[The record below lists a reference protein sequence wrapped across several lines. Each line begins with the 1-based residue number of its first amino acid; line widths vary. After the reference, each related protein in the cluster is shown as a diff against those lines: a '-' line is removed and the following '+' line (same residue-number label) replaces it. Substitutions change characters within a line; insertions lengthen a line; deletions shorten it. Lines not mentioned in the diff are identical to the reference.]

1 MLASIMIGKQAK
13 ETTETIPTTF
23 ALQLAFPNP
32 INPATTIKYD
42 LSEDSRINLTVYNI
56 MGQEV
61 KTLTNSHK

>member
-13 ETTETIPTTF
+13 ETTEIIPTTF
-23 ALQLAFPNP
+23 ALHLAFSNP
-32 INPATTIKYD
+32 IYPATTIKYD